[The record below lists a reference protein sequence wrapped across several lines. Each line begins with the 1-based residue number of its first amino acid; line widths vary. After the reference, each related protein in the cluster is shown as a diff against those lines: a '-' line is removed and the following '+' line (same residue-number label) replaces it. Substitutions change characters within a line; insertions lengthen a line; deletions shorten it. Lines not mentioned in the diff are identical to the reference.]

1 VAAKPRQRFRIG
13 VMMPKLDETLN
24 NSAGAAEMLRA
35 TLMQYLAGPVMDVQM
50 ISSMLP
56 QQVQMEAV
64 DKGCDFLLTSTLNS
78 KKGAGILVDIRR
90 EDAVFLDSLL
100 KAAPLASL
108 TPIGG
113 IGAAAGALAGAGGK
127 KSGPSLMD
135 ASEIAKSLK
144 AKDEVLLDYSLR
156 DMHSGTLSSSN
167 FSARTTKSG
176 EDVITPLVERA
187 AGAILNEI
195 TNRKPQ

>member
-1 VAAKPRQRFRIG
+1 
-13 VMMPKLDETLN
+13 MMPKLDETLN

-35 TLMQYLAGPVMDVQM
+35 TLMQYLAGPMMDVQM

-78 KKGAGILVDIRR
+78 KKGAGI
-90 EDAVFLDSLL
+90 LDSLL

-144 AKDEVLLDYSLR
+144 AKDEVVLDYSLR

-167 FSARTTKSG
+167 FSAQTTKSG